1 MVDNNGTLVKDLYR
15 CIRWIGTI
23 KIFAAILPVA
33 TPKSYWLRV
42 TDAIPPPS
50 TMSSTLVKIGVL
62 VLFATDTTVENAEA
76 TVLSTGVKR
85 TSALLLATS
94 TVAAISLLEA
104 TAYSRTV

>member
-1 MVDNNGTLVKDLYR
+1 MRKVIVSASTEYAILIGRGLLKQAGAEIAKR
-15 CIRWIGTI
+15 IRPC
-23 KIFAAILPVA
+23 KAAI
-33 TPKSYWLRV
+33 
-42 TDAIPPPS
+42 I
-50 TMSSTLVKIGVL
+50 
-62 VLFATDTTVENAEA
+62 TDTTVENAEA